1 MNMES
6 NFDDTMF
13 EVDEFDETPTPSNLE
28 TDPKPEKT
36 DNQETDS
43 TPPSEGDQ
51 EDDLTTEVLRL
62 RGISNPDKIK
72 FEDESGAVTER
83 SWDSLTKEEQINI
96 LADQREH
103 QETNNELA
111 EDEIDLINAIRNSGM
126 SVQDYM
132 QTITPQINQ
141 PQDTNQFDAMSD
153 EDLYAFDI
161 LNKVGNDNITDE
173 ELDAALEA
181 AKANETLFKKTV
193 DGLRQQYNRLQ
204 EEQKQNI
211 ANQQQAAA
219 QQRYQAFAN
228 VVNNQIDNFNS
239 FAGQPIQLS
248 NQDKDNL
255 SEFMLALDEDGSS
268 ALGKA
273 LQDPKLLTKAAFWL
287 LNEQELIAELQKQ
300 QQDAYTR
307 GYNAGKGDI
316 LNKSKFVFKPTKQ
329 TRRGSYSSPPPHSTQ
344 RCFTCHCYWA
354 WAF

>member
-13 EVDEFDETPTPSNLE
+13 EVDEFDETPTQEKQEP
-28 TDPKPEKT
+28 DPKPEKEG
-36 DNQETDS
+36 NQET
-43 TPPSEGDQ
+43 TPPSEEDQ
-51 EDDLTTEVLRL
+51 EDDLTTEVLKL

-72 FEDESGAVTER
+72 FEDESGAITER

-96 LADQREH
+96 LADSREH
-103 QETNNELA
+103 QETNNDLA

-228 VVNNQIDNFNS
+228 VINNQIDNFNS

-273 LQDPKLLTKAAFWL
+273 LQDPRLLTKAAFWL

-316 LNKSKFVFKPTKQ
+316 LNKSKFVFKPAKQ
-329 TRRGSYSSPPPHSTQ
+329 TMSKKDESIWDSDD
-344 RCFTCHCYWA
+344 WD
-354 WAF
+354 

>member
-1 MNMES
+1 MES
-6 NFDDTMF
+6 NFDDTML
-13 EVDEFDETPTPSNLE
+13 EVDEFDETPTPE
-28 TDPKPEKT
+28 KQEPDPKPEKEG
-36 DNQETDS
+36 NQETN
-43 TPPSEGDQ
+43 PPSKEDQ
-51 EDDLTTEVLRL
+51 EDDLTTEVLKL

-72 FEDESGAVTER
+72 FQDESGAITER

-96 LADQREH
+96 LADQRED
-103 QETNNELA
+103 QGTNNDLA
-111 EDEIDLINAIRNSGM
+111 EDEIELINSIRNSGM
-126 SVQDYM
+126 SVQDYI

-193 DGLRQQYNRLQ
+193 EGLRQQYNRLQ

-211 ANQQQAAA
+211 ANQQQAVA

-273 LQDPKLLTKAAFWL
+273 LQDPRLLTKAAFWL

-316 LNKSKFVFKPTKQ
+316 LNKSKFVFKPAKQ
-329 TRRGSYSSPPPHSTQ
+329 TTSKKDESIWDSDD
-344 RCFTCHCYWA
+344 WD
-354 WAF
+354 

>member
-13 EVDEFDETPTPSNLE
+13 EVDEFDETPTSEKQEP
-28 TDPKPEKT
+28 DPKPEKEG
-36 DNQETDS
+36 NQETP
-43 TPPSEGDQ
+43 PPSKEDQ
-51 EDDLTTEVLRL
+51 EDDLTTEVLKL

-72 FEDESGAVTER
+72 FEDESGAITER

-96 LADQREH
+96 LADQRED
-103 QETNNELA
+103 QGTNNDLA
-111 EDEIDLINAIRNSGM
+111 EDEIELINSIRNSGM
-126 SVQDYM
+126 SVQDYI

-193 DGLRQQYNRLQ
+193 EGLRQQYNRLQ

-211 ANQQQAAA
+211 ANQQQAVA

-273 LQDPKLLTKAAFWL
+273 LQDPRLLTKAAFWL

-329 TRRGSYSSPPPHSTQ
+329 ATSKKDESIWDSDD
-344 RCFTCHCYWA
+344 WD
-354 WAF
+354 

>member
-13 EVDEFDETPTPSNLE
+13 EVDEFDETPTPE
-28 TDPKPEKT
+28 KQEPDPKPEKEG
-36 DNQETDS
+36 NQET

-51 EDDLTTEVLRL
+51 EDDLTTEVLKL

-72 FEDESGAVTER
+72 FEDESGAITER

-103 QETNNELA
+103 QETNNDLA
-111 EDEIDLINAIRNSGM
+111 EDEIELINTIRNSGM
-126 SVQDYM
+126 SVQDYI

-193 DGLRQQYNRLQ
+193 EGLRQQYNRLQ

-329 TRRGSYSSPPPHSTQ
+329 TTSKKDESIWDSDD
-344 RCFTCHCYWA
+344 WD
-354 WAF
+354 

>member
-1 MNMES
+1 MES

-13 EVDEFDETPTPSNLE
+13 DVDEFDETPTQEKQEP
-28 TDPKPEKT
+28 DPKPEKEG
-36 DNQETDS
+36 NQETN
-43 TPPSEGDQ
+43 PPSKEDQ
-51 EDDLTTEVLRL
+51 EDDLTTEVLKL

-72 FEDESGAVTER
+72 FEDESGAITER

-273 LQDPKLLTKAAFWL
+273 LQDPHLLTKAAFWL

-316 LNKSKFVFKPTKQ
+316 LNKSKFVFKPAKQ
-329 TRRGSYSSPPPHSTQ
+329 TTSKKDESIWDSDD
-344 RCFTCHCYWA
+344 WD
-354 WAF
+354 

>member
-1 MNMES
+1 MSMES

-13 EVDEFDETPTPSNLE
+13 EVDEFDETPTQEKQEP
-28 TDPKPEKT
+28 DPKPEKT
-36 DNQETDS
+36 GNQETDS

-51 EDDLTTEVLRL
+51 EDDLTTEVLKL

-103 QETNNELA
+103 QETNNDLA

-287 LNEQELIAELQKQ
+287 LNEQDLIAELQKQ

-316 LNKSKFVFKPTKQ
+316 LNKSKFVFKPTKP
-329 TRRGSYSSPPPHSTQ
+329 TTSKKDESIWDSDD
-344 RCFTCHCYWA
+344 WD
-354 WAF
+354 

>member
-13 EVDEFDETPTPSNLE
+13 EVDEFDETPTQEKQEP
-28 TDPKPEKT
+28 DPKPEKEG
-36 DNQETDS
+36 NQET
-43 TPPSEGDQ
+43 TPSSEGDQ
-51 EDDLTTEVLRL
+51 EDDLTTEVLKL

-72 FEDESGAVTER
+72 FEDESGAITER

-103 QETNNELA
+103 QETNNDLA

-193 DGLRQQYNRLQ
+193 EGLRQQYNRLQ

-211 ANQQQAAA
+211 ANQQQAVA

-273 LQDPKLLTKAAFWL
+273 LQDPRLLTKAAFWL

-329 TRRGSYSSPPPHSTQ
+329 ATSKKDESIWDSDD
-344 RCFTCHCYWA
+344 WD
-354 WAF
+354 

>member
-13 EVDEFDETPTPSNLE
+13 EVDEFDETPTPE
-28 TDPKPEKT
+28 KQEPDPKPEKEG
-36 DNQETDS
+36 NQETDL
-43 TPPSEGDQ
+43 PSEGDQ
-51 EDDLTTEVLRL
+51 EDDLTTEVLKL

-72 FEDESGAVTER
+72 FQDESGAITER

-96 LADQREH
+96 LADQRED
-103 QETNNELA
+103 QGTNNDLA
-111 EDEIDLINAIRNSGM
+111 EDEIELINSIRNSGM
-126 SVQDYM
+126 SVQDYI

-141 PQDTNQFDAMSD
+141 PQDTNQFDTMSD

-193 DGLRQQYNRLQ
+193 EGLRQQYNRLQ

-329 TRRGSYSSPPPHSTQ
+329 TTSKKDESIWDSDD
-344 RCFTCHCYWA
+344 WD
-354 WAF
+354 

>member
-1 MNMES
+1 MES

-13 EVDEFDETPTPSNLE
+13 EVDEFDENPTPENLE

-36 DNQETDS
+36 GNQDTDS
-43 TPPSEGDQ
+43 TPPSKGDQ
-51 EDDLTTEVLRL
+51 EDDLTTEVLKL

-103 QETNNELA
+103 QEINNDLA
-111 EDEIDLINAIRNSGM
+111 EDEIELINSIRNSGM

-161 LNKVGNDNITDE
+161 LSKVGNDNITDE

-193 DGLRQQYNRLQ
+193 EGLRQQYNRLQ

-307 GYNAGKGDI
+307 GYNASKGDI

-329 TRRGSYSSPPPHSTQ
+329 ATSKKDESIWDSDD
-344 RCFTCHCYWA
+344 WN
-354 WAF
+354 

>member
-13 EVDEFDETPTPSNLE
+13 EVDEFDETPTPE
-28 TDPKPEKT
+28 KQEPDPKPEKEG
-36 DNQETDS
+36 NQET

-51 EDDLTTEVLRL
+51 EDDLTTEVLKL

-72 FEDESGAVTER
+72 FEDESGAITER

-103 QETNNELA
+103 QETTNELA

-132 QTITPQINQ
+132 RTITPQINQ
-141 PQDTNQFDAMSD
+141 PQDTNQFDTMSD

-228 VVNNQIDNFNS
+228 VINNQIDNFNS

-316 LNKSKFVFKPTKQ
+316 LNKSKFVFKPTKP
-329 TRRGSYSSPPPHSTQ
+329 TTSKKDESIWDSDD
-344 RCFTCHCYWA
+344 WD
-354 WAF
+354 

>member
-13 EVDEFDETPTPSNLE
+13 EVDEFDETPTQEKQEP
-28 TDPKPEKT
+28 DPKPEKT
-36 DNQETDS
+36 GNQETDS
-43 TPPSEGDQ
+43 TPSSEGDQ
-51 EDDLTTEVLRL
+51 EDDLTTEVLKL

-72 FEDESGAVTER
+72 FEDESGAITER

-96 LADQREH
+96 LADQRED
-103 QETNNELA
+103 QETNNDLA
-111 EDEIDLINAIRNSGM
+111 EDEIELINSIRNSGM

-173 ELDAALEA
+173 ELDDALEA

-193 DGLRQQYNRLQ
+193 EGLRQQYNRLQ

-273 LQDPKLLTKAAFWL
+273 LQDPRLLTKAAFWL

-329 TRRGSYSSPPPHSTQ
+329 ATSKKDESIWDSDD
-344 RCFTCHCYWA
+344 WD
-354 WAF
+354 

>member
-13 EVDEFDETPTPSNLE
+13 EVDEFDETPTPE
-28 TDPKPEKT
+28 KQEPDPKPEKEEGS
-36 DNQETDS
+36 D
-43 TPPSEGDQ
+43 PPSGGDQ

-103 QETNNELA
+103 QETNNDLA
-111 EDEIDLINAIRNSGM
+111 EDEIELINSIRNSGM

-141 PQDTNQFDAMSD
+141 PQDTNQFDSMSD

-248 NQDKDNL
+248 NEDKDNL

-287 LNEQELIAELQKQ
+287 LNEQELIAELSKQ

-316 LNKSKFVFKPTKQ
+316 LNKSKFVFKPSKQ
-329 TRRGSYSSPPPHSTQ
+329 ATSKKDESIWDSDD
-344 RCFTCHCYWA
+344 WN
-354 WAF
+354 

>member
-13 EVDEFDETPTPSNLE
+13 EVDEFDETPTPSNQE
-28 TDPKPEKT
+28 PDPKPEKT
-36 DNQETDS
+36 GNQETDS

-103 QETNNELA
+103 QETNNDLA
-111 EDEIDLINAIRNSGM
+111 EDEADLINAIRNSGM

-287 LNEQELIAELQKQ
+287 LNEQDLIAELQKQ

-329 TRRGSYSSPPPHSTQ
+329 ATSKKDESIWDSDD
-344 RCFTCHCYWA
+344 WD
-354 WAF
+354 

>member
-13 EVDEFDETPTPSNLE
+13 EVDEFDETPTQEKQEP
-28 TDPKPEKT
+28 DPKPEKEG
-36 DNQETDS
+36 NQETD
-43 TPPSEGDQ
+43 PPSEGDQ
-51 EDDLTTEVLRL
+51 EDDLTTEVLKL

-72 FEDESGAVTER
+72 FQDESGAITER

-96 LADQREH
+96 LADQRED
-103 QETNNELA
+103 QGTNNDLA
-111 EDEIDLINAIRNSGM
+111 EDELELINSIRNSGM
-126 SVQDYM
+126 SVQDYI

-141 PQDTNQFDAMSD
+141 PQDTNQFDTMSD

-193 DGLRQQYNRLQ
+193 EGLRQQYNRLQ

-228 VVNNQIDNFNS
+228 VVNNQIDNFNN

-273 LQDPKLLTKAAFWL
+273 LQDPRLLTKAAFWL

-329 TRRGSYSSPPPHSTQ
+329 TTSKKDESIWDSDD
-344 RCFTCHCYWA
+344 WD
-354 WAF
+354 

>member
-6 NFDDTMF
+6 NFDDSMF
-13 EVDEFDETPTPSNLE
+13 DVDEFDETPTQEKQEP
-28 TDPKPEKT
+28 DPKPEKT
-36 DNQETDS
+36 GNQETDS

-103 QETNNELA
+103 QETNNDLA
-111 EDEIDLINAIRNSGM
+111 EDEVDLINAIRNSGM

-329 TRRGSYSSPPPHSTQ
+329 ATSKKDESIWDSDDWS
-344 RCFTCHCYWA
+344 
-354 WAF
+354 

>member
-13 EVDEFDETPTPSNLE
+13 EVDEFDESPTSETLE

-36 DNQETDS
+36 GKQETDS

-51 EDDLTTEVLRL
+51 EDDLTTEVLKL

-111 EDEIDLINAIRNSGM
+111 EDEIDLINTIRNSGM

-141 PQDTNQFDAMSD
+141 PQETNQFDAMSD

-287 LNEQELIAELQKQ
+287 LNEQDLIAELQKQ

-316 LNKSKFVFKPTKQ
+316 LNKSKFVFKPTKPA
-329 TRRGSYSSPPPHSTQ
+329 TSKKDESIWDSDD
-344 RCFTCHCYWA
+344 WD
-354 WAF
+354 

>member
-13 EVDEFDETPTPSNLE
+13 EVDEFDETPTPE
-28 TDPKPEKT
+28 KQEPDPKPEKEG
-36 DNQETDS
+36 NQET
-43 TPPSEGDQ
+43 TPPSKEDQ
-51 EDDLTTEVLRL
+51 EDDLTTEVLKL

-72 FEDESGAVTER
+72 FEDESGAITER

-96 LADQREH
+96 LADQRED
-103 QETNNELA
+103 QGTNNDLA
-111 EDEIDLINAIRNSGM
+111 EDEIELINAIRNSGM
-126 SVQDYM
+126 SVQDYI

-211 ANQQQAAA
+211 ANQQQAVA

-273 LQDPKLLTKAAFWL
+273 LQDPRLLTKAAFWL

-316 LNKSKFVFKPTKQ
+316 LNKSKFVFKPAKQ
-329 TRRGSYSSPPPHSTQ
+329 TTSKKDESIWDSDD
-344 RCFTCHCYWA
+344 WD
-354 WAF
+354 

>member
-6 NFDDTMF
+6 NFDDSMF
-13 EVDEFDETPTPSNLE
+13 DVDEFDETPTQEKQEP
-28 TDPKPEKT
+28 DPKPEKT
-36 DNQETDS
+36 GNQETDS

-103 QETNNELA
+103 QETNNDLA
-111 EDEIDLINAIRNSGM
+111 EDEADLINAIRNSGM
-126 SVQDYM
+126 SVQEYM

-287 LNEQELIAELQKQ
+287 LNEQDLIAELQKQ

-329 TRRGSYSSPPPHSTQ
+329 ATSKKDESIWDSDD
-344 RCFTCHCYWA
+344 WD
-354 WAF
+354 

>member
-1 MNMES
+1 MES

-13 EVDEFDETPTPSNLE
+13 EVDEFDETPTSEKQEP
-28 TDPKPEKT
+28 DPKPEKEG
-36 DNQETDS
+36 NQET
-43 TPPSEGDQ
+43 PLSEGDQ
-51 EDDLTTEVLRL
+51 EDDLTTEVLKL

-96 LADQREH
+96 LADQRED
-103 QETNNELA
+103 QGTNNDLA
-111 EDEIDLINAIRNSGM
+111 EDEIELINAIRNSGM
-126 SVQDYM
+126 SVQDYI

-193 DGLRQQYNRLQ
+193 EGLRQQYNRLQ

-211 ANQQQAAA
+211 ANQQQAVA

-273 LQDPKLLTKAAFWL
+273 LQDPRLLTKAAFWL

-329 TRRGSYSSPPPHSTQ
+329 ATSKKDESIWDSDD
-344 RCFTCHCYWA
+344 WD
-354 WAF
+354 

>member
-13 EVDEFDETPTPSNLE
+13 EVDEFDETPTQEKQEP
-28 TDPKPEKT
+28 DPKPEKEG
-36 DNQETDS
+36 NQET

-51 EDDLTTEVLRL
+51 EDDLTTEVLKL
-62 RGISNPDKIK
+62 RGINNPDKIK
-72 FEDESGAVTER
+72 FEDESGAITER
-83 SWDSLTKEEQINI
+83 SWDSLTKGEQINI

-103 QETNNELA
+103 QETNNDLA

-273 LQDPKLLTKAAFWL
+273 LQDPRLLTKAAFWL

-329 TRRGSYSSPPPHSTQ
+329 TTSKKDESIWDSDD
-344 RCFTCHCYWA
+344 WD
-354 WAF
+354 

>member
-13 EVDEFDETPTPSNLE
+13 EVDEFDETPTQE
-28 TDPKPEKT
+28 KQDPKPEKEG
-36 DNQETDS
+36 NQETDL
-43 TPPSEGDQ
+43 PSEGDQ
-51 EDDLTTEVLRL
+51 EDDLTTEVLKL

-72 FEDESGAVTER
+72 FQDGSGAITER

-96 LADQREH
+96 LADQRED
-103 QETNNELA
+103 QGTNNDLA
-111 EDEIDLINAIRNSGM
+111 EDELELINSIRNSGM
-126 SVQDYM
+126 SVQDYI

-141 PQDTNQFDAMSD
+141 PQDTNQFDTMSD

-193 DGLRQQYNRLQ
+193 EGLRQQYNRLQ

-273 LQDPKLLTKAAFWL
+273 LQDPRLLTKAAFWL

-329 TRRGSYSSPPPHSTQ
+329 TTSKKDESIWDSDD
-344 RCFTCHCYWA
+344 WD
-354 WAF
+354 

>member
-103 QETNNELA
+103 QETNNDLA

-273 LQDPKLLTKAAFWL
+273 LQDPRLLTKAAFWL

-329 TRRGSYSSPPPHSTQ
+329 TTSKKDESIWDSDD
-344 RCFTCHCYWA
+344 WD
-354 WAF
+354 

>member
-13 EVDEFDETPTPSNLE
+13 EVDEFDETPTPE
-28 TDPKPEKT
+28 KQEPDPKPEKEG
-36 DNQETDS
+36 NQET

-51 EDDLTTEVLRL
+51 EDDLTTEVLKL

-72 FEDESGAVTER
+72 FEDESGAITER

-111 EDEIDLINAIRNSGM
+111 EDEIELINAIRNSGM

-141 PQDTNQFDAMSD
+141 PQDTNQFDTMSD

-228 VVNNQIDNFNS
+228 VINNQIDNFNS

-329 TRRGSYSSPPPHSTQ
+329 TTSKKDESIWDSDD
-344 RCFTCHCYWA
+344 WD
-354 WAF
+354 

>member
-13 EVDEFDETPTPSNLE
+13 EVDEFDETPTPNNQE

-36 DNQETDS
+36 GNQETDS

-51 EDDLTTEVLRL
+51 EDDLTTEVLKL

-111 EDEIDLINAIRNSGM
+111 EDEIDLINTIRNSGM

-141 PQDTNQFDAMSD
+141 LQETNQFDAMSD

-219 QQRYQAFAN
+219 RQRYQAFAN

-268 ALGKA
+268 ALDKA

-300 QQDAYTR
+300 QQDVYTR

-316 LNKSKFVFKPTKQ
+316 LNKSKFVFKPTKPA
-329 TRRGSYSSPPPHSTQ
+329 TSKKDESIWDSDD
-344 RCFTCHCYWA
+344 WN
-354 WAF
+354 

>member
-13 EVDEFDETPTPSNLE
+13 EVDEFDETPTQEKQEP
-28 TDPKPEKT
+28 DPKPEKT
-36 DNQETDS
+36 GNQETDS

-51 EDDLTTEVLRL
+51 EDDLTTEVLKL
-62 RGISNPDKIK
+62 RGINNPDKIK
-72 FEDESGAVTER
+72 FEDESGAITER

-103 QETNNELA
+103 QETNNDLA

-273 LQDPKLLTKAAFWL
+273 LQDPCLLTKAAFWL

-316 LNKSKFVFKPTKQ
+316 LNKSKFVFKPAKQ
-329 TRRGSYSSPPPHSTQ
+329 TTSKKDESIWDSDD
-344 RCFTCHCYWA
+344 WD
-354 WAF
+354 

>member
-6 NFDDTMF
+6 NFDDSMF
-13 EVDEFDETPTPSNLE
+13 DVDEFDETPTQEKQEP
-28 TDPKPEKT
+28 DPKPEKT
-36 DNQETDS
+36 GNQETDS

-51 EDDLTTEVLRL
+51 EDDLTTEVLKL

-111 EDEIDLINAIRNSGM
+111 EDEIDLINTIRNSGM

-141 PQDTNQFDAMSD
+141 PQETNQFDAMSD

-287 LNEQELIAELQKQ
+287 LNEQDLIAELQKQ

-329 TRRGSYSSPPPHSTQ
+329 ATSKKDESIWDSDD
-344 RCFTCHCYWA
+344 WD
-354 WAF
+354 

>member
-13 EVDEFDETPTPSNLE
+13 EVDEFDETPTPSNQE

-36 DNQETDS
+36 GNQETDS

-103 QETNNELA
+103 QETNNDLA
-111 EDEIDLINAIRNSGM
+111 EDEIDLINTIRNSGM

-287 LNEQELIAELQKQ
+287 LNEQDLIAELQKQ

-329 TRRGSYSSPPPHSTQ
+329 ATSKKDESIWDSDD
-344 RCFTCHCYWA
+344 WD
-354 WAF
+354 

>member
-13 EVDEFDETPTPSNLE
+13 EVDEFDETPTQEKQEP
-28 TDPKPEKT
+28 DPKPEKEG
-36 DNQETDS
+36 NQETP
-43 TPPSEGDQ
+43 PPSEGDQ
-51 EDDLTTEVLRL
+51 EDDLTTEVLKL

-72 FEDESGAVTER
+72 FEDESGAITER

-96 LADQREH
+96 LADQRED
-103 QETNNELA
+103 QGTNNDLA
-111 EDEIDLINAIRNSGM
+111 EDELELINSIRNSGM
-126 SVQDYM
+126 SVQDYI

-141 PQDTNQFDAMSD
+141 PQDTNQFDTMSD

-193 DGLRQQYNRLQ
+193 EGLRQQYNRLQ

-273 LQDPKLLTKAAFWL
+273 LQDPRLLTKAAFWL

-329 TRRGSYSSPPPHSTQ
+329 ATSKKDESIWDSDD
-344 RCFTCHCYWA
+344 WD
-354 WAF
+354 

>member
-1 MNMES
+1 MES

-13 EVDEFDETPTPSNLE
+13 EVDEFDETPTSEKQEP
-28 TDPKPEKT
+28 DPKPEEEG
-36 DNQETDS
+36 NQETP
-43 TPPSEGDQ
+43 PPSEGNQ
-51 EDDLTTEVLRL
+51 EDDLTTEVLKL

-72 FEDESGAVTER
+72 FEDKSGAITER

-96 LADQREH
+96 LADQRED
-103 QETNNELA
+103 QGTNNDLA
-111 EDEIDLINAIRNSGM
+111 EDEIELINSIRNSGM
-126 SVQDYM
+126 SVQDYI

-193 DGLRQQYNRLQ
+193 EGLRQQYNRLQ

-211 ANQQQAAA
+211 ANQQQAVA

-273 LQDPKLLTKAAFWL
+273 LQDPRLLTKAAFWL

-329 TRRGSYSSPPPHSTQ
+329 ATSKKDESIWDSDD
-344 RCFTCHCYWA
+344 WD
-354 WAF
+354 

>member
-13 EVDEFDETPTPSNLE
+13 DVDEFEETPTPNNLE
-28 TDPKPEKT
+28 TDPKPEKE
-36 DNQETDS
+36 DGPDS

-51 EDDLTTEVLRL
+51 EDDLTTEVLKL

-103 QETNNELA
+103 QETNNDLA

-211 ANQQQAAA
+211 ANQQQVAA

-228 VVNNQIDNFNS
+228 VVNNQIDNFDS

-248 NQDKDNL
+248 NQEKDNL

-273 LQDPKLLTKAAFWL
+273 LQDPRLLTKAAFWL

-329 TRRGSYSSPPPHSTQ
+329 ATSKKDESIWDSDD
-344 RCFTCHCYWA
+344 WN
-354 WAF
+354 

>member
-6 NFDDTMF
+6 NFDDSMF
-13 EVDEFDETPTPSNLE
+13 DVDEFDETPTQEKQEP
-28 TDPKPEKT
+28 DPKPEKEG
-36 DNQETDS
+36 NQET

-51 EDDLTTEVLRL
+51 EDDLTTEVLKL
-62 RGISNPDKIK
+62 RGISNPNKIK
-72 FEDESGAVTER
+72 FEDESGAITER

-103 QETNNELA
+103 QETNNDLA

-228 VVNNQIDNFNS
+228 VINNQIDNFNS

-273 LQDPKLLTKAAFWL
+273 LQDPRLLTKAAFWL

-316 LNKSKFVFKPTKQ
+316 LNKSKFVFKPAKQ
-329 TRRGSYSSPPPHSTQ
+329 TTSKKDESIWDSDD
-344 RCFTCHCYWA
+344 WD
-354 WAF
+354 

>member
-13 EVDEFDETPTPSNLE
+13 EVDEFDETPSNLE

-36 DNQETDS
+36 DNQEIDS

-273 LQDPKLLTKAAFWL
+273 LQDPELLTKAAFWL

-329 TRRGSYSSPPPHSTQ
+329 ATSKKDESIWDSDD
-344 RCFTCHCYWA
+344 WD
-354 WAF
+354 

>member
-13 EVDEFDETPTPSNLE
+13 EVDEFDETPTQEKQEP
-28 TDPKPEKT
+28 DPKPEKEG
-36 DNQETDS
+36 NQET

-51 EDDLTTEVLRL
+51 EDDLTTKVLKL
-62 RGISNPDKIK
+62 RGINNPDKIK
-72 FEDESGAVTER
+72 FEDESGAITER

-103 QETNNELA
+103 QETNNDLA

-141 PQDTNQFDAMSD
+141 SQDTNQFDAMSD

-273 LQDPKLLTKAAFWL
+273 LQDPRLLTKAAFWL

-316 LNKSKFVFKPTKQ
+316 LNKSKFVFKPAKQ
-329 TRRGSYSSPPPHSTQ
+329 TTSKKDESIWDSDD
-344 RCFTCHCYWA
+344 WD
-354 WAF
+354 

>member
-1 MNMES
+1 MSMES

-13 EVDEFDETPTPSNLE
+13 EVDEFDETPTPNNQE

-36 DNQETDS
+36 GNQETDS

-51 EDDLTTEVLRL
+51 EDDLTTEVLKL

-111 EDEIDLINAIRNSGM
+111 EDEIDLINTIRNSGM
-126 SVQDYM
+126 SVRDYM

-141 PQDTNQFDAMSD
+141 PQETNQFDAMSD

-287 LNEQELIAELQKQ
+287 LNEQDLIAELQKQ

-316 LNKSKFVFKPTKQ
+316 LNKSKFVFKPTKPA
-329 TRRGSYSSPPPHSTQ
+329 TSKKDESIWDSDD
-344 RCFTCHCYWA
+344 WD
-354 WAF
+354 

>member
-6 NFDDTMF
+6 NFDDSMF
-13 EVDEFDETPTPSNLE
+13 DVDEFDETPTQEKQEP
-28 TDPKPEKT
+28 DPKPEKT
-36 DNQETDS
+36 GNQETDS

-83 SWDSLTKEEQINI
+83 SWYSLTKEEQINI

-103 QETNNELA
+103 QETNNDLA
-111 EDEIDLINAIRNSGM
+111 EDEADLINAIRNSGM

-273 LQDPKLLTKAAFWL
+273 LQDPRLLTKAAFWL
-287 LNEQELIAELQKQ
+287 LNEQDLIAELQKQ

-329 TRRGSYSSPPPHSTQ
+329 ATSKKDESIWDSDD
-344 RCFTCHCYWA
+344 WD
-354 WAF
+354 

>member
-13 EVDEFDETPTPSNLE
+13 EVDEFDETPTQEKQEP
-28 TDPKPEKT
+28 DPKPEKEG
-36 DNQETDS
+36 NQET

-51 EDDLTTEVLRL
+51 EDDLTTEVLKL
-62 RGISNPDKIK
+62 RGINNPDKIK
-72 FEDESGAVTER
+72 FEDESGAITER

-103 QETNNELA
+103 QETNNDLA

-273 LQDPKLLTKAAFWL
+273 LHDPRLLTKAAFWL

-316 LNKSKFVFKPTKQ
+316 LNKSKFVFKPAKQ
-329 TRRGSYSSPPPHSTQ
+329 TTSKKDESIWDSDD
-344 RCFTCHCYWA
+344 WD
-354 WAF
+354 

>member
-1 MNMES
+1 MES

-13 EVDEFDETPTPSNLE
+13 EVDEFDETPTPE
-28 TDPKPEKT
+28 KQEPDPKPEKEG
-36 DNQETDS
+36 NQET

-51 EDDLTTEVLRL
+51 EDDLTTEVLKL

-72 FEDESGAVTER
+72 FEDESGAITER

-96 LADQREH
+96 LADQRED
-103 QETNNELA
+103 QGTNNDLA
-111 EDEIDLINAIRNSGM
+111 EDEIELINSIRNSGM
-126 SVQDYM
+126 SVQDYI

-193 DGLRQQYNRLQ
+193 EVLRQQYNRLQ

-211 ANQQQAAA
+211 ANQQQAVA

-273 LQDPKLLTKAAFWL
+273 LQDPRLLTKAAFWL

-329 TRRGSYSSPPPHSTQ
+329 ATSKKDESIWDSDD
-344 RCFTCHCYWA
+344 WD
-354 WAF
+354 

>member
-13 EVDEFDETPTPSNLE
+13 EVDEFDETPTQEKQEP
-28 TDPKPEKT
+28 DPKPEKEG
-36 DNQETDS
+36 NQETA
-43 TPPSEGDQ
+43 PPSEGDQ
-51 EDDLTTEVLRL
+51 EDDLTTEVLKL
-62 RGISNPDKIK
+62 RGINNPDKIK
-72 FEDESGAVTER
+72 FEDESGAITER

-103 QETNNELA
+103 QETNNDLA

-228 VVNNQIDNFNS
+228 VINNQIDNFNS

-273 LQDPKLLTKAAFWL
+273 LQDPRLLSKAAFWL

-316 LNKSKFVFKPTKQ
+316 LNKSKFVFKPAKQ
-329 TRRGSYSSPPPHSTQ
+329 TTSKKDESIWDSDD
-344 RCFTCHCYWA
+344 WD
-354 WAF
+354 

>member
-13 EVDEFDETPTPSNLE
+13 DVDEFDETPTPNNPE
-28 TDPKPEKT
+28 TDPKPEKEG
-36 DNQETDS
+36 NQGTDS

-51 EDDLTTEVLRL
+51 EDDLTTEVLKL

-83 SWDSLTKEEQINI
+83 SWNSLTKEEQINI

-141 PQDTNQFDAMSD
+141 PQETNQFDAMSD

-239 FAGQPIQLS
+239 FAGQSIQLS

-316 LNKSKFVFKPTKQ
+316 LNKSKFVFKPTKPA
-329 TRRGSYSSPPPHSTQ
+329 TSKKDESIWDSDD
-344 RCFTCHCYWA
+344 WN
-354 WAF
+354 

>member
-6 NFDDTMF
+6 NFDDSMF
-13 EVDEFDETPTPSNLE
+13 DVDEFDETPTQEKQEP
-28 TDPKPEKT
+28 DPKPEKEG
-36 DNQETDS
+36 NQET

-51 EDDLTTEVLRL
+51 EDDLTTEVLKL
-62 RGISNPDKIK
+62 RGISNPNKIK
-72 FEDESGAVTER
+72 FEDASGAITER

-103 QETNNELA
+103 QETNNDLA

-228 VVNNQIDNFNS
+228 VINNQIDNFNS

-273 LQDPKLLTKAAFWL
+273 LQDPRLLTKAAFWL

-316 LNKSKFVFKPTKQ
+316 LNKSKFVFKPAKQ
-329 TRRGSYSSPPPHSTQ
+329 TTSKKDESIWDSDD
-344 RCFTCHCYWA
+344 WD
-354 WAF
+354 